1 VPVETTPHA
10 NHVLLV
16 TCPDR
21 PGLIHTITGVL
32 VRHGVN
38 VISNDEFVDRDL
50 QQFVMR
56 SEFVGRTALEAIR
69 EDVQS
74 ALPEASVAVSG
85 LERPRIVVL
94 ATHEPHCLGE
104 LLVRHVNGELGA
116 TIVAVVSN
124 RPALRR
130 LTERFDIPFHCV
142 PHGELPREAHEEALG
157 RQLDRFDP
165 DYLVLAKY
173 MRILSP
179 GFVERYAGRIVNIH
193 HSFLPAFAG
202 AHPYRQAFTRG
213 VKIIGATAH
222 FVTAELDEGPIIAQG
237 VVPVDH
243 SYRAD
248 QMAQAGRDV
257 EKIVLAKALKLLF
270 ENRVFVM
277 GNRTIVFD

>member
-1 VPVETTPHA
+1 MTAPL
-10 NHVLLV
+10 NHVLRV
-16 TCPDR
+16 TCQDR

-56 SEFVGRTALEAIR
+56 SAFVGVGGDALEAIR
-69 EDVQS
+69 ADVQE
-74 ALPEASVAVSG
+74 ALPEASIAVSG
-85 LERPRIVVL
+85 SERPRIVVL
-94 ATHEPHCLGE
+94 GTHEPHCVGE
-104 LLVRHVNGELGA
+104 LLLRQVNGELGA
-116 TIVAVVSN
+116 TIQAVVSN
-124 RPALRR
+124 HPALRR
-130 LTERFDIPFHCV
+130 LTERFDVPFHCV
-142 PHGELPREAHEEALG
+142 PHGDLPREAHEDALARQLG
-157 RQLDRFDP
+157 RFNP

-173 MRILSP
+173 MRILSAE
-179 GFVERYAGRIVNIH
+179 FVDRYPGRIVNIH

-202 AHPYRQAFTRG
+202 ANPYRQAFTRG

-222 FVTAELDEGPIIAQG
+222 FVTADLDEGPIIAQD
-237 VVPVDH
+237 VVAVDH

-248 QMAQAGRDV
+248 EMAQAGRDV